1 MFIALTNPF
10 ILFKDKIK
18 IKIIPVKSA
27 TIMSKFKKFNVTIT
41 AIKGNNDKIIFG
53 GFSNIFAVASAS
65 FSEVTNPSPF
75 FFNVFSLRFKYQ
87 IDPPAITIVAPRPII
102 GAAAAV
108 VLKRSEE
115 RRVGK
120 ECRSMESE

>member
-87 IDPPAITIVAPRPII
+87 IDPP
-102 GAAAAV
+102 
-108 VLKRSEE
+108 RSEE
-115 RRVGK
+115 HTSELQSRGHLV
-120 ECRSMESE
+120 CRLLLEKKKKNYIDEH